1 MKTTVFIPGIH
12 CASCAAL
19 IKDISSEFPSI
30 KSVDVTIETKNVM
43 LDHDENFDIQKWSAE
58 IESLDPKYK
67 IQPSS
72 ASDGLRPAS
81 HSS

>member
-1 MKTTVFIPGIH
+1 MPTTTVSIPGIH

-19 IKDISSEFPSI
+19 IKDVSSEFPSI
-30 KSVDVTIETKNVM
+30 KQVDVNIDTKNVSIE
-43 LDHDENFDIQKWSAE
+43 HDESFDMLKWSQE

-67 IQPSS
+67 I
-72 ASDGLRPAS
+72 